1 MAQFT
6 NQATLSYNGLTANS
20 NIVTGTIT
28 QVLELWKTATP
39 QTYRPGDIITYVVT
53 IRNSGASAFTGLT
66 VTDTLGAYGFGSG
79 TVTPLTFT
87 GDPVLYDSN
96 GVPQPAPAVTAG
108 PPLVISGLS
117 VPAGGSVTLV
127 YRARVNSYAPLGA
140 AAALTNTATLTG
152 SGLTAPLTAQETV
165 TMAQGPALTILKAL
179 NPTTVV
185 ENGQVTYTFTLENA
199 GSEAADAAAGIVLSD
214 TFTPPL
220 SDLSVTLNGSAWP
233 AAGNYTYNAATG
245 AFATVA
251 GRITV
256 PAATYTQNAATGLW
270 TLTPGVTTVTVTGT
284 I

>member
-28 QVLELWKTATP
+28 QVLELRKAATP

-53 IRNSGASAFTGLT
+53 IRNSGANAFTGLT
-66 VTDTLGAYGFGSG
+66 VTDTLGAYTFGSG

-117 VPAGGSVTLV
+117 VPAGGSITLV

-140 AAALTNTATLTG
+140 AAVLTNTATLTG

-270 TLTPGVTTVTVTGT
+270 SLTPGVTTVTVTGT
-284 I
+284 L

>member
-28 QVLELWKTATP
+28 QVLELRKAATP
-39 QTYRPGDIITYVVT
+39 QTYRPGDILTYVVT
-53 IRNSGASAFTGLT
+53 IRNSGAAAFTGLT

-117 VPAGGSVTLV
+117 VPAGGSITLV
-127 YRARVNSYAPLGA
+127 YRAMVNSYAPLGA
-140 AAALTNTATLTG
+140 AATLTNTATLTG

-251 GRITV
+251 GQLTV
-256 PAATYTQNAATGLW
+256 PAAAYTQNAATGLW
-270 TLTPGVTTVTVTGT
+270 SLTPGVTTVTVTGT
-284 I
+284 L

>member
-28 QVLELWKTATP
+28 QVLELRKAATP

-53 IRNSGASAFTGLT
+53 IRNSGAAAFTGLT
-66 VTDTLGAYGFGSG
+66 VTDTLGAYVFGSG

-127 YRARVNSYAPLGA
+127 YRARVNSYAPLGT

-251 GRITV
+251 GRLTV
-256 PAATYTQNAATGLW
+256 PAAAYTQNAATGLW
-270 TLTPGVTTVTVTGT
+270 SLTPGVTTVTVTGT
-284 I
+284 L

>member
-39 QTYRPGDIITYVVT
+39 QTYRPGDILTYVVT

-66 VTDTLGAYGFGSG
+66 VTDTLGAYAFGSG

-245 AFATVA
+245 AFSTVA

-256 PAATYTQNAATGLW
+256 PAAAYTQNAATGLW

>member
-28 QVLELWKTATP
+28 QVLELRKTATP
-39 QTYRPGDIITYVVT
+39 QTYRPGDILTYVVT
-53 IRNSGASAFTGLT
+53 LRNSGAAAFTGLT
-66 VTDTLGAYGFGSG
+66 VTDTLGAYAFGSG
-79 TVTPLTFT
+79 TATPLTFT

-96 GVPQPAPAVTAG
+96 GVPQAAPAVTAG

-117 VPAGGSVTLV
+117 VPAGGNITLV
-127 YRARVNSYAPLGA
+127 YRARANSYAPLGPA
-140 AAALTNTATLTG
+140 AAVTNTATLTG

-165 TMAQGPALTILKAL
+165 SMAQGPALTILKAL

-185 ENGQVTYTFTLENA
+185 ENGQITYTFTLENTGTETA
-199 GSEAADAAAGIVLSD
+199 SAAAGVVLSD

-220 SDLSVTLNGSAWP
+220 NDISVTLNGDAWP

-256 PAATYTQNAATGLW
+256 PAAAYSQNAATGLW
-270 TLTPGVTTVTVTGT
+270 TVTPGVTTVTVTGT

>member
-28 QVLELWKTATP
+28 QVLELRKAATP

-53 IRNSGASAFTGLT
+53 YA
-66 VTDTLGAYGFGSG
+66 FGSG

-251 GRITV
+251 GRLT
-256 PAATYTQNAATGLW
+256 AATGLW

-284 I
+284 L